1 VKALVMWALASLL
14 QPQTSWR
21 VRALAVWA
29 LATLGCVLA
38 LAPFDLSGLTGW
50 LFPSQGEEPPPR
62 LVHWLGAFA
71 LSVALVANVWAI
83 TRVRFDLQVLI
94 TWLELL
100 LLFLLFFY
108 SFNLSYEYIF
118 SRLHFLL
125 GIGLRNGFL
134 MGAALTLFICFAA
147 MIASTILALAAAL
160 GRLST
165 NGIMFGVST
174 FYISFFRG
182 TPLLLQILLV
192 YLGLPQIGIVLTPIP
207 SAVIALSLCYGAYSA
222 EIFRAGI
229 LAVPQGQREAAR
241 ALGLR
246 GSLIMWLVVLPQA
259 LRLIIPP
266 LGNQFIAMLKDSSLV
281 SVLGAWELMY
291 VARTHGRAEFK
302 YMEML
307 IAAALI
313 YWSMSAVFELVQSR
327 IERKFGKSVNS

>member
-1 VKALVMWALASLL
+1 LQRIWSDFFERPWAPWALVFLL
-14 QPQTSWR
+14 C
-21 VRALAVWA
+21 AA
-29 LATLGCVLA
+29 A
-38 LAPFDLSGLTGW
+38 LAPFDLSQVTGW
-50 LFPSQGEEPPPR
+50 LPVGDGLPAALS
-62 LVHWLGAFA
+62 HWLVVFA
-71 LSVALVANVWAI
+71 ISFVLVANVWII
-83 TRVRFDLQVLI
+83 TRAPFDLQVFI
-94 TWLELL
+94 TWIELL

-160 GRLST
+160 GRLSS
-165 NGIMFGVST
+165 NGLMFGVST
-174 FYISFFRG
+174 FYTSFFRG

-229 LAVPQGQREAAR
+229 LAVPHGQREAAR

-291 VARTHGRAEFK
+291 MARTHGRAEFK

-313 YWSMSAVFELVQSR
+313 YWGMSAVFELVQSR
-327 IERKFGKSVNS
+327 IERRFGKSVTS

>member
-1 VKALVMWALASLL
+1 LQRIWSDVFERPWAPWLLVFFVCAA
-14 QPQTSWR
+14 
-21 VRALAVWA
+21 
-29 LATLGCVLA
+29 A
-38 LAPFDLSGLTGW
+38 LAPFDLSQASGWFAEGTGLPGVI
-50 LFPSQGEEPPPR
+50 G
-62 LVHWLGAFA
+62 HWLGV
-71 LSVALVANVWAI
+71 LSISFILVANVWAI
-83 TRVRFDLQVLI
+83 TRLRFPLQVLI
-94 TWLELL
+94 AWVELL

-108 SFNLSYEYIF
+108 SFNLSYQYIF
-118 SRLHFLL
+118 SRLNFLL

-134 MGAALTLFICFAA
+134 MGAALTLFICFVA

-160 GRLST
+160 GRLSG
-165 NGIMFGVST
+165 NGVMFGVST
-174 FYISFFRG
+174 FYTSFFRG

-207 SAVIALSLCYGAYSA
+207 AAVIALSLCYGAYSA

-229 LAVPQGQREAAR
+229 LAVPHGQREAAR

-246 GSLIMWLVVLPQA
+246 ESLIMWLVVLPQA
-259 LRLIIPP
+259 MRLIIPP

-291 VARTHGRAEFK
+291 MARTHGRAEFK

-313 YWSMSAVFELVQSR
+313 YWGMSAVFELVQSR
-327 IERKFGKSVNS
+327 IERKLGKGVTS

>member
-1 VKALVMWALASLL
+1 LQRIWSEVFERPWAPWLLVFFVCAA
-14 QPQTSWR
+14 
-21 VRALAVWA
+21 
-29 LATLGCVLA
+29 A
-38 LAPFDLSGLTGW
+38 LAPFDLSQASGWFAEGTGLPG
-50 LFPSQGEEPPPR
+50 FVG
-62 LVHWLGAFA
+62 HWLGV
-71 LSVALVANVWAI
+71 LSISFVLVANVWAI
-83 TRVRFDLQVLI
+83 TRLRFPLQVLI
-94 TWLELL
+94 AWVELL

-118 SRLHFLL
+118 SRLNFLL

-147 MIASTILALAAAL
+147 MVASTILALAAAL
-160 GRLST
+160 GRLSG
-165 NGIMFGVST
+165 NGVMFGVST
-174 FYISFFRG
+174 FYTSFFRG

-192 YLGLPQIGIVLTPIP
+192 YLGLPQIGVVLTPIP
-207 SAVIALSLCYGAYSA
+207 AAVIALSLCYGAYSA

-229 LAVPQGQREAAR
+229 LAVPHGQREAAR

-246 GSLIMWLVVLPQA
+246 ESLIMWLVVLPQA
-259 LRLIIPP
+259 MRLIIPP

-291 VARTHGRAEFK
+291 MARTHGRAEFK

-313 YWSMSAVFELVQSR
+313 YWGMSAIFELVQSR
-327 IERKFGKSVNS
+327 IERRFGKGVTS

>member
-1 VKALVMWALASLL
+1 LQRIWSDVFERPWAPWVLVFFVCAA
-14 QPQTSWR
+14 
-21 VRALAVWA
+21 
-29 LATLGCVLA
+29 A
-38 LAPFDLSGLTGW
+38 LAPFELSQASGWFAEGTGLPGVV
-50 LFPSQGEEPPPR
+50 G
-62 LVHWLGAFA
+62 HWVGV
-71 LSVALVANVWAI
+71 LSISFVLVANVWAI
-83 TRVRFDLQVLI
+83 TRLRFPLQVLI
-94 TWLELL
+94 AWVELL

-118 SRLHFLL
+118 SRLNFLL

-160 GRLST
+160 GPLSG
-165 NGIMFGVST
+165 NGVMFGVST
-174 FYISFFRG
+174 FYTSFFRG

-207 SAVIALSLCYGAYSA
+207 AAVIALSLCYGAYSA

-229 LAVPQGQREAAR
+229 LAVPHGQREAAR

-246 GSLIMWLVVLPQA
+246 ESLIMWLVVLPQA
-259 LRLIIPP
+259 MRLIIPP
-266 LGNQFIAMLKDSSLV
+266 RGNQFISMLKDSSLV

-291 VARTHGRAEFK
+291 MARTHGRAEFK

-313 YWSMSAVFELVQSR
+313 YWGMSAVFELVQSR
-327 IERKFGKSVNS
+327 IERRFGKGVTS

>member
-1 VKALVMWALASLL
+1 MQRIWTDLIEHPW
-14 QPQTSWR
+14 
-21 VRALAVWA
+21 AVWA
-29 LATLGCVLA
+29 LAVCICILA
-38 LAPFDLSGLTGW
+38 LAPFDLSGVISRLAAPEDAG
-50 LFPSQGEEPPPR
+50 PSPR
-62 LVHWLGAFA
+62 VLHWLGVVA
-71 LSVALVANVWAI
+71 LSFAFVANLWAI
-83 TRVRFDLQVLI
+83 SRLPFQLQVFVA
-94 TWLELL
+94 WVELL
-100 LLFLLFFY
+100 ALFLLFFY
-108 SFNLSYEYIF
+108 SFNLSYDYIF
-118 SRLHFLL
+118 GRLRFLL
-125 GIGLRNGFL
+125 GIGLQNGFL

-147 MIASTILALAAAL
+147 IIASTILALAAAL
-160 GRLST
+160 GRLSG
-165 NGIMFGVST
+165 NGIAFGLST
-174 FYISFFRG
+174 FYTSFFRG

-229 LAVPQGQREAAR
+229 LAIPGGQREAAR

-246 GSLIMWLVVLPQA
+246 ESLIMGLIVLPQA

-291 VARTHGRAEFK
+291 MARTHGRAEFK

-313 YWSMSAVFELVQSR
+313 YWAMSVAFEYVQAR
-327 IERKFGKSVNS
+327 LERRFGRGATS